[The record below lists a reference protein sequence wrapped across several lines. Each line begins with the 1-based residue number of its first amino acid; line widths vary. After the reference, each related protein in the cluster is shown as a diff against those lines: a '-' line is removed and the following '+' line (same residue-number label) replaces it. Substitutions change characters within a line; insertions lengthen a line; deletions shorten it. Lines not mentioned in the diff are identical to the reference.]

1 MPTRTRWALRLDQD
15 VVKMCSVPTLGPL
28 LTSRLLLFVP
38 ADAALRASGQDA
50 DGLASALSHPVAA
63 DWPPQHWDDMVI
75 EWILTKRASEPNE
88 PFWNAWLISLRDGP
102 VVGTCGCKGPPGE
115 DGAVEIGYSVVT
127 SHWRRG
133 IASEAAA
140 ALMGWVWLDPRA
152 RLIRAHTL
160 AGDPASSGVLR
171 RNGMVLVATVH
182 DPTDGP
188 VDRFEVRRA
197 SPK

>member
-1 MPTRTRWALRLDQD
+1 MRLDQD
-15 VVKMCSVPTLGPL
+15 VVKMFGVPTLGPL
-28 LTSRLLLFVP
+28 LTPRLELFVP
-38 ADAALRASGQDA
+38 TDSALLASGKDA
-50 DGLASALSHPVAA
+50 GGLASALGRPVAP

-75 EWILTKRASEPNE
+75 AWILTKRASDPNE
-88 PFWNAWLISLRDGP
+88 PFWSAWLIALRDGP

-133 IASEAAA
+133 IASDAAA
-140 ALMGWVWLDPRA
+140 ALVDWIWRDPRVQ
-152 RLIRAHTL
+152 LIRAHTL

-171 RNGMVLVATVH
+171 RIGMALVATMH

-188 VDRFEVRRA
+188 VDRFEIRRA
-197 SPK
+197 SQK